1 MDELFEA
8 ITLAQCGHNVKY
20 PIVLVGKEYWT
31 GLVDWLKNVVLEN
44 GKMSDK
50 DFDLFRIVDSAEEA
64 RDKIM
69 EYHNKYM
76 TDPEYLGSK
85 TNF

>member
-1 MDELFEA
+1 MKE
-8 ITLAQCGHNVKY
+8 TLVSEGT
-20 PIVLVGKEYWT
+20 ISE
-31 GLVDWLKNVVLEN
+31 
-44 GKMSDK
+44 K
-50 DFDLFRIVDSAEEA
+50 DFDLFRIVDSAAEA

-76 TDPEYLGSK
+76 TTPEYLGPK

>member
-1 MDELFEA
+1 MKGDFELFR
-8 ITLAQCGHNVKY
+8 V
-20 PIVLVGKEYWT
+20 
-31 GLVDWLKNVVLEN
+31 
-44 GKMSDK
+44 
-50 DFDLFRIVDSAEEA
+50 VDSAEEA

-76 TDPEYLGSK
+76 TNPEYLGPK